1 MSEQKTEILE
11 FKFDEAEPV
20 TDRREILNY
29 LQCTFNGKWF
39 EPPIS
44 LNTLSNTFSA
54 SSYHSSPIY
63 VKRNI
68 LTRSFISH
76 KYLSTQSFSRLVL
89 DYLSLG
95 NCYLENK
102 ISVMNTQLGL
112 EPVLAKYTRRGL
124 DLNRYY
130 FLTPSYE
137 EHEFKKGK
145 VWHLLSHDIN
155 QEIYGVPEYLAAI
168 NSIWL
173 DKAATT
179 FRRRYYINGS
189 HAGFILYLSNPTHNE
204 KDIDSLKESLR
215 QSRGPGNFRNLVIYS
230 PNGKPEGLKLIPIG
244 EVAAKDNFGD
254 IKSVSRDDILTA
266 HRVPPSL
273 MGVIP
278 SNVGGL
284 GDPEK
289 ASKVFYENEI
299 QPLQEQFRSLNDWL
313 GIDVIR
319 FKEPASN

>member
-1 MSEQKTEILE
+1 MNKEATKTEVLE
-11 FKFDEAEPV
+11 FKFDDVEPIY
-20 TDRREILNY
+20 DRREILNY
-29 LQCTFNGKWF
+29 IQCTFNGRWY

-44 LNTLSNTFSA
+44 LQTLSNTFSA

-68 LTRSFISH
+68 LTRSFIPSQH
-76 KYLSTQSFSRLVL
+76 LSTQNFSRLVL
-89 DYLSLG
+89 DYLVLG

-102 ISVMNTQLGL
+102 KSLNKKQLEL
-112 EPVLAKYTRRGL
+112 EPILAKYTRRGL
-124 DLNRYY
+124 DLNQYY
-130 FLTPSYE
+130 FLNEYFDE
-137 EHEFKKGK
+137 FEFKKGS
-145 VWHLLSHDIN
+145 VWHLMAHDIN
-155 QEIYGVPEYLAAI
+155 QEIYGVPEYVAAM

-173 DKAATT
+173 DNAATT

-204 KDIDSLKESLR
+204 KDIEALKNSLKG
-215 QSRGPGNFRNLVIYS
+215 SRGPGNFRNLLVYS
-230 PNGKPEGLKLIPIG
+230 PSGKPDGLKLIPIS

-254 IKSVSRDDILTA
+254 IKNVSRDDVLTA
-266 HRVPPSL
+266 HRVPPSI

-278 SNVGGL
+278 TNTGGL

-299 QPLQEQFRSLNDWL
+299 MPLQEQFKHLNEWI
-313 GIDVIR
+313 GFEVIK
-319 FKEPASN
+319 FKPI